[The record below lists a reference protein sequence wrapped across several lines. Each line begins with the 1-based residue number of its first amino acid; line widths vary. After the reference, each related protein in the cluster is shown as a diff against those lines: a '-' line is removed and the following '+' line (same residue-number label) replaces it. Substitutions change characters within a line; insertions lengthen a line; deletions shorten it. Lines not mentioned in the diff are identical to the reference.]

1 MRVPWPTLIVLGGA
15 GVLFSGFIMSAFK
28 PPTTAAVGQ
37 GAPTI
42 ATTPAPVATFTPP
55 PTTTHTPA
63 PPTMDPWLAT
73 AASAAETAR
82 VAAANAEGTAV
93 TSARMTADAN
103 AAVAAAWT
111 NEAVA
116 DADRLRNAQIDAA
129 NIANAE
135 TAWALTM
142 APADA
147 TAAAPSTLV
156 AIANAMA
163 TADRSMVVG
172 REQDRRN
179 DMVADWW
186 TIGLAVAAILTP
198 IALAASVGWVIPG
211 AMANRIAAEADA
223 ARIVANAEADAIRA
237 QAGIAAPTRDV
248 PVNPNT
254 ESETVLVDVDQWR
267 PRLAAFV
274 QQSILL
280 SPGAGP
286 AATTVTPA
294 NHEGWNSRA
303 EWAACVGEMARR
315 GWVVRQPGQGG
326 GTTLTGG
333 RTMGE
338 LAKLLTM
345 STLPQSPHP
354 VEA

>member
-1 MRVPWPTLIVLGGA
+1 MRIPWPTLIVLGGA
-15 GVLFSGFIMSAFK
+15 GVLFSGFIMSAAK
-28 PPTTAAVGQ
+28 LADTIAAVGQ
-37 GAPTI
+37 GASTI
-42 ATTPAPVATFTPP
+42 ATTPAPVATFTQPPTSTHTAPP
-55 PTTTHTPA
+55 PTV
-63 PPTMDPWLAT
+63 DPWVAT

-82 VAAANAEGTAV
+82 VAAARAEGTST

-116 DADRLRNAQIDAA
+116 DADRLRNAQVDAA

-135 TAWALTM
+135 TAWALTRS
-142 APADA
+142 PASA
-147 TAAAPSTLV
+147 TAAAPATFV

-172 REQDRRN
+172 REQNRR
-179 DMVADWW
+179 DDTVADWW
-186 TIGLAVAAILTP
+186 AIGLAVAAVLTP
-198 IALAASVGWVIPG
+198 IALSASVGWVIPG
-211 AMANRIAAEADA
+211 AVANRIAAEADA
-223 ARIVANAEADAIRA
+223 ARIVANAEAEAIRA
-237 QAGIAAPTRDV
+237 RAGIAAPTRDI
-248 PVNPNT
+248 PVNT
-254 ESETVLVDVDQWR
+254 DTDGETVLVDVDQWR

-294 NHEGWNSRA
+294 NNEGWNSRA

-315 GWVVRQPGQGG
+315 GWVVRERGQGG

-333 RTMGE
+333 RTMGD

-345 STLPQSPHP
+345 STFTPPP
-354 VEA
+354 PPG